1 MLLFCSFLIQTL
13 VEKVLESYEMWGHL
27 VAVHRRV
34 RLVAY
39 GGGRGGRGKQ
49 AFYEESIKESMVA

>member
-39 GGGRGGRGKQ
+39 GGGGVGTGNKHFMKK
-49 AFYEESIKESMVA
+49 A